1 MMIPREN
8 NAATPV
14 LEDNKEVTATCR
26 LGSGP
31 WAQSAVG
38 GA

>member
-1 MMIPREN
+1 MISREN
-8 NAATPV
+8 NVATPA

-31 WAQSAVG
+31 WVQSAVES
-38 GA
+38 A

>member
-1 MMIPREN
+1 MISRED

-14 LEDNKEVTATCR
+14 LQDNKEVTATCR

-31 WAQSAVG
+31 WAQNAVD